1 MIILNTTFHIHVSI
15 SDEFLRWVR
24 ESYFPS
30 ALASGLLTDP
40 VLARLLIQ
48 VQEDA
53 EGYAVQL
60 RAASTEDAARWHD
73 GEGDRLRRELTTR
86 FGQRLV
92 FFTTY
97 MEELPV
103 S

>member
-1 MIILNTTFHIHVSI
+1 MTILNTTFHVHISI
-15 SDEFLRWVR
+15 AEEFCRWVR
-24 ESYFPS
+24 DTYFPA
-30 ALASGLLTDP
+30 ALASGLLSDP
-40 VLARLLIQ
+40 IFARLLLQ

-60 RAASTEDAARWHD
+60 HATDPETAARWHD
-73 GEGDRLRRELTTR
+73 NEGDRLRRELTAR

-97 MEELPV
+97 MEKLPL
-103 S
+103 

>member
-1 MIILNTTFHIHVSI
+1 MTILNTTFHIHVSI

-24 ESYFPS
+24 ETYFPS
-30 ALASGLLTDP
+30 ALKSGLLTDP

-60 RAASTEDAARWHD
+60 KATSSEDAAKWHD
-73 GEGDRLRRELTTR
+73 GEGDRLRRELTAR

-103 S
+103 C